1 MAASRGELANQVR
14 VQQAQFEASVAQILV
29 AQAQA
34 RIEAIKMESEQ
45 VTPSGRRIYVLQ
57 IEDIAKSLTALSDR
71 VKELAK
77 SAA

>member
-1 MAASRGELANQVR
+1 
-14 VQQAQFEASVAQILV
+14 
-29 AQAQA
+29 
-34 RIEAIKMESEQ
+34 
-45 VTPSGRRIYVLQ
+45 LQ